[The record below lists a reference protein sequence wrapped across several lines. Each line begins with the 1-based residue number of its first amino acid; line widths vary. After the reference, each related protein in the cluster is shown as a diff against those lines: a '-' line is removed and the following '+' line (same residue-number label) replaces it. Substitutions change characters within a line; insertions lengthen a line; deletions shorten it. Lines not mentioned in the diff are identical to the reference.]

1 MITRP
6 TFGRLIAVCL
16 ALGIAVPLPLYAQ
29 QEAGTAPTSSA
40 TPTAAPA
47 GVPASTN
54 SAAQPAAKVAQA
66 PDAPNPEV
74 LKKARNAGFHTK
86 VRNNTVL
93 YCKTDT
99 DTGTRFSTEKCLNEA
114 QLLQHLDFA
123 QAQKDQLIGHSCAG
137 SGCSGK

>member
-1 MITRP
+1 MITRR
-6 TFGRLIAVCL
+6 TLGRLIAVCI

-29 QEAGTAPTSSA
+29 QEDGTAPASSA
-40 TPTAAPA
+40 APTAAPA
-47 GVPASTN
+47 GGPATN

-74 LKKARNAGFHTK
+74 MKKARDAGFHTK

-93 YCKTDT
+93 YCKTDA
-99 DTGTRFSTEKCLNEA
+99 DIGTRFSTEKCLNEA

-123 QAQKDQLIGHSCAG
+123 QAQKDQLSGHSCAG